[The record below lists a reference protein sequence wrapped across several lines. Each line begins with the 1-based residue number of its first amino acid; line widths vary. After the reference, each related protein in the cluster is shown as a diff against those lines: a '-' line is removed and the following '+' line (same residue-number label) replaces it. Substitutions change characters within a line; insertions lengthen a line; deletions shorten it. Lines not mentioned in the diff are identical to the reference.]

1 MIGIIV
7 IAIAAIIFLAGVI
20 IVIAGSGSEKR
31 KWGRSGGLEIG
42 TGRREIVEGGVNT
55 SNLHYGKGAGD
66 DFLAGQRSYGTQV
79 SKNGS
84 THRMWYA
91 HFEFLGKGRKETVI
105 FRSKMAIGRKE
116 EDMQKYPNLVIRDD
130 RRLSSVHCYLI
141 GTRDLEGNEI
151 DIPMALRW
159 KLDDYMDRLEDAMY
173 ENWKLGF
180 LLENWDNRQGD
191 FIHVPQE
198 PEIIPDPK
206 FPLYAPPL
214 QPDDMNPGVVIGGN
228 SDISPQ
234 AQLTGDL
241 DDRQLKLEF
250 DEPETAP
257 DSRGLGSLSDPMPK
271 RFA

>member
-1 MIGIIV
+1 MG
-7 IAIAAIIFLAGVI
+7 
-20 IVIAGSGSEKR
+20 
-31 KWGRSGGLEIG
+31 WW
-42 TGRREIVEGGVNT
+42 TTVN
-55 SNLHYGKGAGD
+55 GD
-66 DFLAGQRSYGTQV
+66 ISFY
-79 SKNGS
+79 
-84 THRMWYA
+84 
-91 HFEFLGKGRKETVI
+91 KETWRKKEDVEDRI
-105 FRSKMAIGRKE
+105 ADNQKEIEGIKIEIAMLMAGRV
-116 EDMQKYPNLVIRDD
+116 ED
-130 RRLSSVHCYLI
+130 LI

-214 QPDDMNPGVVIGGN
+214 TTDDMNPGVVIGGN

>member
-141 GTRDLEGNEI
+141 GTREGLLIQDAESLNHTYVNGNRVKDFMMIPYGAKIRVGGTDLRVTFEY
-151 DIPMALRW
+151 L
-159 KLDDYMDRLEDAMY
+159 
-173 ENWKLGF
+173 
-180 LLENWDNRQGD
+180 
-191 FIHVPQE
+191 
-198 PEIIPDPK
+198 
-206 FPLYAPPL
+206 
-214 QPDDMNPGVVIGGN
+214 
-228 SDISPQ
+228 
-234 AQLTGDL
+234 
-241 DDRQLKLEF
+241 
-250 DEPETAP
+250 
-257 DSRGLGSLSDPMPK
+257 
-271 RFA
+271 